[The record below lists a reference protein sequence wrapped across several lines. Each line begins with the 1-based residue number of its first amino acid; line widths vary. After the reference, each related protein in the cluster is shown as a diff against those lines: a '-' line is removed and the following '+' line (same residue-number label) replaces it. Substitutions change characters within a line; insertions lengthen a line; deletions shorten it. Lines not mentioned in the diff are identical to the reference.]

1 MPHPG
6 RGTILGIGKPARED
20 KEVQMGNA
28 VAFFEI
34 AGSDGDKLRRFYAD
48 LFGWRITRV
57 PGDADYG
64 LVAAEAPG
72 IAGGIGRSERGVP
85 GYATFYV
92 EVDDPKAYLDKA
104 EELGGKVIVPVSEV
118 PGWDLTFALFADP
131 EGHLVGLAR
140 GAAAVKP

>member
-1 MPHPG
+1 
-6 RGTILGIGKPARED
+6 
-20 KEVQMGNA
+20 MGNA

-34 AGSDGDKLRRFYAD
+34 AGSDGTKLRQFYAD
-48 LFGWRITRV
+48 LFGWQITGV

-72 IAGGIGRSERGVP
+72 IAGGIGRSQHGVP

-92 EVDDPKAYLDKA
+92 EVDDPKASLARA
-104 EELGGKVIVPVSEV
+104 EELGGKTIVPPTEV
-118 PGWDLTFALFADP
+118 PGWDLTFVLFADP